1 MEDVKKI
8 IVIGCDYVGYLYKD
22 CVIVFLELEGWMV
35 WDFGMDLLDFV
46 DYFDFVYLIVDMV
59 ELGEV

>member
-8 IVIGCDYVGYLYKD
+8 IVIGCDYVGYFYKD
-22 CVIVFLELEGWMV
+22 WIIVFFELEGWMV

-46 DYFDFVYLIVDMV
+46 DYFDFVYLIVEMV